1 MSWFH
6 RHEVGRRADIA
17 RVVVVAVFGVLV
29 LAFFRVQVL
38 ASSHYRLESE
48 ENRLRPV
55 RLVAPRGLI
64 TDRNGVVLA
73 DNTPGYSIA
82 VSGPSAD
89 AVRATLEAISTVA
102 GLDSTRIDA
111 IVRRYRR
118 RPHEPAIIRRDA
130 SFELVSALEERRIVS
145 PGIVIQ
151 SEPRRWYPFGE
162 IAAHVVGYVGEVSE
176 EELEDPDLHP
186 GVRSGEVVGRDGLE
200 AQYDV
205 DLRGTG
211 GLRYIEVDALGHT
224 VREVA
229 DGSTLPPQQGDT
241 IKTSLDIELQSFVA
255 EEFPENWRGALVAAD
270 PRTGGVLALYS
281 SPTFNPNL
289 FVGGMA
295 VEDWDA
301 LRLAVDQPM
310 FNRAIEGLYPP
321 ASPWKLAVAASA
333 LKRGLIT
340 LDTRMDVPCTGGMLY
355 GNRYF
360 RCWHDAGHGNLTLRE
375 AIAHSCDVY
384 FYQLGLMIGLDSLL
398 ADGVSMGF
406 LESSG
411 IDLPD
416 ERNPLFPSS
425 TEYYDE
431 RYGPRGW
438 TSGVTLN
445 LSIGQGENS
454 QSVANMARFYAKLA
468 NDDGGAPELRLVVR
482 GDTPRRFLGLDR
494 SELQDLRESLVQVVE
509 SGTAAAASVAD
520 LAIAGKT
527 GTAQNPH
534 GLDHGWFAGFAPAGA
549 PEIVVAAIIEHV
561 EHGSTVAPLVNRVIA
576 RYLLGADARLPT
588 FYLPADS
595 APQSQPLLPE
605 PSTEQR
611 RREETPGRGTP
622 R

>member
-6 RHEVGRRADIA
+6 RHEVGRRADVA
-17 RVVVVAVFGVLV
+17 RIVVTVVFGVLV

-73 DNTPGYSIA
+73 DNIPGYTIA
-82 VSGPSAD
+82 VTGRSTD
-89 AVRATLEAISTVA
+89 AVRATLEAISAVA
-102 GLDSTRIDA
+102 GLDSARIDG

-118 RPHEPAIIRRDA
+118 RPHEPAIVRRDA
-130 SFELVSALEERRIVS
+130 SFEMVSALEERRIIS

-162 IAAHVVGYVGEVSE
+162 ILAHIVGYVGEISE
-176 EELEDPDLHP
+176 DELGDPDAYP
-186 GVRSGEVVGRDGLE
+186 GARSGDVVGRDGLE
-200 AQYDV
+200 LQYDAE
-205 DLRGTG
+205 LRGTG
-211 GLRYIEVDALGHT
+211 GLRYIEVDARGHT

-229 DGSTLPPQQGDT
+229 DGSTLPPKQGDT
-241 IKTSLDIELQSFVA
+241 IATSLDIELQTFVA
-255 EEFPENWRGALVAAD
+255 EEFPKGWRGALVAAD
-270 PRTGGVLALYS
+270 PRTGGILALYS
-281 SPTFNPNL
+281 SPTFDPNL
-289 FVGGMA
+289 FVGGMDLA
-295 VEDWDA
+295 DWDA
-301 LRLAVDQPM
+301 IRLAEGQPL

-333 LKRGLIT
+333 LKRGLVD
-340 LDTRMDVPCTGGMLY
+340 LDTKMEIPCTGGMLY

-360 RCWHDAGHGNLTLRE
+360 RCWHEAGHGSLTLRQ
-375 AIAHSCDVY
+375 AIEHSCDVY
-384 FYQLGLMIGLDSLL
+384 FYQLGLLVGLDNLL

-406 LESSG
+406 LDRSG

-416 ERNPLFPSS
+416 ERAPVFPAS
-425 TEYYDE
+425 TAYYDQ

-445 LSIGQGENS
+445 LSIGQGENA
-454 QSVANMARFYAKLA
+454 QSVANMVRFYAKLA
-468 NDDGGAPELRLVVR
+468 NEDGGAPELRLVVR
-482 GDTPRRFLGLDR
+482 GDTPRRHLGIDR
-494 SELQDLRESLVQVVE
+494 AALEGLRESLVQVVE
-509 SGTAAAASVAD
+509 TGTAAAANVAD
-520 LAIAGKT
+520 LQIAGKT
-527 GTAQNPH
+527 GTAQNPQ
-534 GLDHGWFAGFAPAGA
+534 GLDHGWFAGFAPAEA

-576 RYLLGADARLPT
+576 WYLLGAGTRLPR
-588 FYLPADS
+588 FILPSDS
-595 APQSQPLLPE
+595 APESRPLLPE
-605 PSTEQR
+605 PVTEQR
-611 RREETPGRGTP
+611 SQEETEGRGTP